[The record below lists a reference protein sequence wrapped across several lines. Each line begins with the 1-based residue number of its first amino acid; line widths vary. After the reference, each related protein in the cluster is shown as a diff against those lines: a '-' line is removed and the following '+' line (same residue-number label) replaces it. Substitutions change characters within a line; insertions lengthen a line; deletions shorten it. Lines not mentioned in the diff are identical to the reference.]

1 MPKKPPKDPP
11 DGYDIGYGRPPKS
24 GKWKAG
30 QSGNPG
36 GKKKGTKN
44 GATIIREIMERKL
57 KITEDGKSRK
67 ITVHEGLYL
76 KCLDPALKGN
86 LKFIAYLVQQ
96 LEQSETKEAKRK
108 ANRVVVPRITNKM
121 TLQEAA
127 AAYELSLRADE
138 LGWEQ
143 VKEGELD
150 EEED

>member
-1 MPKKPPKDPP
+1 MAKKPPKDPP

-24 GKWKAG
+24 GKWKPG

-108 ANRVVVPRITNKM
+108 ANRVVIRPFRMRPTRTSCLFGPINLVGSK
-121 TLQEAA
+121 
-127 AAYELSLRADE
+127 LRKGKLMKRKTDR
-138 LGWEQ
+138 
-143 VKEGELD
+143 
-150 EEED
+150 